1 MINILRKKGNK
12 EFPLKR
18 PLQFPLLAEGTQT
31 GVIILFEDSYNG
43 VIIYKGLVQKDCKG
57 KRHGSKIP
65 VTNTDVWRIL
75 DEDETIILSNNF
87 GEES

>member
-12 EFPLKR
+12 VFPLKK

-31 GVIILFEDSYNG
+31 GSIILFEDYYNG
-43 VIIYKGLVQKDCKG
+43 VIIYNGLVQKDCKG

-65 VTNTDVWRIL
+65 ITNTDIWRIL
-75 DEDETIILSNNF
+75 DEDETISLSNCF
-87 GEES
+87 GED

>member
-12 EFPLKR
+12 KFPLKK
-18 PLQFPLLAEGTQT
+18 PLQFPLLAESLESGA
-31 GVIILFEDSYNG
+31 IILFEDYYG
-43 VIIYKGLVQKDCKG
+43 GAIIYSGLISSVKG

>member
-1 MINILRKKGNK
+1 MINILRKKGDV
-12 EFPLKR
+12 EVPLKR

-43 VIIYKGLVQKDCKG
+43 VIIYGGLNSSVKG
-57 KRHGSKIP
+57 KRHGSKTP

>member
-12 EFPLKR
+12 EFPLKK
-18 PLQFPLLAEGTQT
+18 PLQFPLLAESLESGA
-31 GVIILFEDSYNG
+31 IILFEDYYG
-43 VIIYKGLVQKDCKG
+43 GAIIYSGLNSRVKG

>member
-1 MINILRKKGNK
+1 MINILRKKDNK

-31 GVIILFEDSYNG
+31 GSIILFEDYYNG
-43 VIIYKGLVQKDCKG
+43 VIIYGGLNSSVKG
-57 KRHGSKIP
+57 KRHGNKTP

-75 DEDETIILSNNF
+75 DEDETIMIL
-87 GEES
+87 EK